1 MPNSL
6 HNLHARPLTQ
16 TAMVVLVSALL
27 GACSGGVERFEDP
40 IFTGNTGNQRAIL
53 NGQPVSQPEFEQI
66 MAGPAQTAPV
76 ASATLPPP
84 TVTRAPV
91 TTGSIPTRPATPPRA
106 SASVP
111 VPMAAPRPP
120 AAVASAP
127 RPAPAQSVRTARG
140 EAETI
145 MRDAAPRGVEPR
157 TVRGWTT
164 AGATQVSAR
173 SGDSIDS
180 LARRYGVPKFVLG
193 EVNGLSPDAG
203 LRDGQRIVIP
213 TYVHNAPNV
222 ASAARPS
229 GAPMRLP
236 SAGPAPTTT
245 GSIPTAAISG
255 LGTAV
260 APRPPAKPAAFRVAS
275 AAPAA
280 APTAPV
286 SGGALDAGL
295 PKAKPVSFTQS
306 ASTPAQN
313 SSTPRTAAVPRQAP
327 DAPRIESREEPPAE
341 PIAVARTDA
350 GEDVGE
356 RRFRWPARG
365 RIISEFG
372 TKPGGTRNEGI
383 NLALPEGADIKS
395 AEDGTVIYSG
405 NELKGY
411 GNLVLVRHADG
422 WVSAYAHNSELLVK
436 RGDAVQRGQVIAKA
450 GSTGSVTQ
458 PQLHFELRRGNK
470 PVDPMRYLARL

>member
-6 HNLHARPLTQ
+6 HNLHSRPLTH

-91 TTGSIPTRPATPPRA
+91 TTGSIPTGPAPVTRPRA
-106 SASVP
+106 TASVP
-111 VPMAAPRPP
+111 VPVAAPRPP
-120 AAVASAP
+120 AAVVSAP
-127 RPAPAQSVRTARG
+127 RPVPAQSVRSARG

-173 SGDSIDS
+173 SGDSIGS
-180 LARRYGVPKFVLG
+180 VARRYGVPKFVLG

-203 LRDGQRIVIP
+203 LRAGQRIVIP

-275 AAPAA
+275 NAPAA

-286 SGGALDAGL
+286 SDGVIEPGL

-306 ASTPAQN
+306 APASGAN
-313 SSTPRTAAVPRQAP
+313 PPRTAAVPKEIP
-327 DAPRIESREEPPAE
+327 EAPRIESREEPPAK
-341 PIAVARTDA
+341 PITVARTDA
-350 GEDVGE
+350 EAVGE

-436 RGDAVQRGQVIAKA
+436 RGDPVRRGQVIAKA
-450 GSTGSVTQ
+450 GSTGSVSQ